1 MQTVDA
7 MPCHAMPCQAENES
21 DLCRVTEMKMYI
33 IIHKNRT
40 TKLQICVRKFNLKS
54 EYGSFPYHDTR
65 LLVKPTLN
73 DIIFTTAKSA
83 KFAHHITGFY
93 TNINFHCIIKIQIVL
108 KLNCI
113 YCLV

>member
-1 MQTVDA
+1 
-7 MPCHAMPCQAENES
+7 MPCQAENET

-83 KFAHHITGFY
+83 KFALHITGFY
-93 TNINFHCIIKIQIVL
+93 TNIYFPCIM
-108 KLNCI
+108 
-113 YCLV
+113 Y